1 MGSIGFSSGLA
12 GSGVT
17 LGASGVASAVVV
29 VIGCSTLRSGSGSGS
44 GVGTDTGAGAEAGS
58 SAGSGV
64 GSGAGSGVGSTAGA
78 GAGAGSAIG
87 AGEGAGAGVGAGVG
101 WLSVF
106 CCSLDFLKPFLGDSL
121 SFLSLLSNEVRF
133 LTMDLMERTEPIDG
147 VLEGDLTGGVAGCFG
162 EPTPASAVSSPLTR
176 VAGELDREGMRKEEF
191 RRTTFPKDFKRDFL
205 GVEPGVDAGEDMVKG
220 IERKEKKKSGKT
232 R

>member
-1 MGSIGFSSGLA
+1 MRSMQA
-12 GSGVT
+12 RQPPDP
-17 LGASGVASAVVV
+17 ASVLRFHVATPLPAR
-29 VIGCSTLRSGSGSGS
+29 I
-44 GVGTDTGAGAEAGS
+44 
-58 SAGSGV
+58 
-64 GSGAGSGVGSTAGA
+64 
-78 GAGAGSAIG
+78 
-87 AGEGAGAGVGAGVG
+87 
-101 WLSVF
+101 
-106 CCSLDFLKPFLGDSL
+106 
-121 SFLSLLSNEVRF
+121 
-133 LTMDLMERTEPIDG
+133 

-220 IERKEKKKSGKT
+220 IERKEKKKSDKT

>member
-29 VIGCSTLRSGSGSGS
+29 VIGCSALRSGSGSGS
-44 GVGTDTGAGAEAGS
+44 GVGTDTGAGAEVGS

-220 IERKEKKKSGKT
+220 IERKEKKKSDKT